1 MPINARAA
9 LLALDKPHR
18 TRYGKTPG
26 GLIVLFDEL
35 RRCV

>member
-1 MPINARAA
+1 MQINARATP
-9 LLALDKPHR
+9 LVLDKPRR